1 VTRTPESA
9 SGALPAPLLHNMSC
23 RPDATA
29 QYSGRDACQRLRF
42 WVDAMPQ
49 TVMTWREVCQAF
61 GIACAPDDDGYTRLA
76 AATAQPCPAL
86 VRLPPVAGVLR
97 NAAGDAL
104 AGLTDDP
111 SVVLAVLARASSH
124 AFLRDGAP
132 TVTSDR
138 FRLPVTLIIPTSWSL
153 TP

>member
-1 VTRTPESA
+1 MTRTPESFV
-9 SGALPAPLLHNMSC
+9 GAMPTPVLHNMSC

-42 WVDAMPQ
+42 WVDALVP
-49 TVMTWREVCQAF
+49 TLSTWREVCQVF
-61 GIACAPDDDGYTRLA
+61 GVACAPDDEGYTQLA
-76 AATAQPCPAL
+76 AAAAQPCPSL

-97 NAAGDAL
+97 NAPGDAL

-111 SVVLAVLARASSH
+111 SVVLAVLARAASH
-124 AFLRDGAP
+124 VYLRDGAP
-132 TVTSDR
+132 TLTTDR